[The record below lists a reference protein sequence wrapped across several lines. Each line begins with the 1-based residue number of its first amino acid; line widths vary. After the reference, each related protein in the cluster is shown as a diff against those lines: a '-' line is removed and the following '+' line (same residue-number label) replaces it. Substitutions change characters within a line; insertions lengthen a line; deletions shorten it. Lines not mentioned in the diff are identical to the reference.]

1 MIRVLVADDSLG
13 WRNFHERMLSEIS
26 PEFEITICEWARDAY
41 DEVFKNIKTPFDL
54 IITDLQMESDF
65 LPLLAGE
72 WLIERIKELSS
83 YNKTPILIVSATY
96 NIQKIAD
103 NYNVE
108 CLPKSI
114 AVNDLLAYK
123 YKISE
128 ILKREF

>member
-1 MIRVLVADDSLG
+1 MIRVLVADDSQG

-26 PEFEITICEWARDAY
+26 PEFEITVCEWARDAY
-41 DEVFKNIKTPFDL
+41 DEVFRNIKTPFDL
-54 IITDLQMESDF
+54 VITDLQMESEF
-65 LPLLAGE
+65 LPMLAGE
-72 WLIERIKELSS
+72 WLTERIQELKS
-83 YNKTPILIVSATY
+83 YYKTPILMVSATY
-96 NIQKIAD
+96 SLQKIAND
-103 NYNVE
+103 YGVE